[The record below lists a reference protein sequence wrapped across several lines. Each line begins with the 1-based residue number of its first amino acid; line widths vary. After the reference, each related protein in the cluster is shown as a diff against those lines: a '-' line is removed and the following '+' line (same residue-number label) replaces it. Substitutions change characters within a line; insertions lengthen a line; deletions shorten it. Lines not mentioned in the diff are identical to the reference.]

1 LYNNL
6 LVHPSGRRER
16 ERETSSP
23 AHLTSPEAWR
33 ETGEAIEERLAGVC
47 GQAGPRTPLPLHN
60 VHESL
65 FTFSPSLMAKA
76 TRSSETLEI
85 FYVRI
90 RCSEPCASIIV
101 FEGKL
106 RCLKPLGGG
115 GGRGLMS
122 FLVARGTVNGFH
134 LLILSFL
141 KRKRFCKAGSSQPY
155 LWLTRVHFGIRKA
168 TIEAISFLMNLN
180 SFYT

>member
-1 LYNNL
+1 MASCFHLPTLQGLLLHLGVCRIPSLYNNL

-115 GGRGLMS
+115 GGGGPCASRGPGGRGRGFF
-122 FLVARGTVNGFH
+122 FLFWVF
-134 LLILSFL
+134 
-141 KRKRFCKAGSSQPY
+141 
-155 LWLTRVHFGIRKA
+155 
-168 TIEAISFLMNLN
+168 
-180 SFYT
+180 